1 MTDETTSGPDG
12 RLSADERARYH
23 RHLLLPQVG
32 EAGQKKLKAARVLLV
47 GAGGLGS
54 PAAMYLAAAGVG
66 CLGIVDGDVVD
77 TSNLQRQ
84 LLHGERDVGRQ
95 KTESARDRLASI
107 NPLVQIERHTTRL
120 NRANAM
126 DLLRAYDVVVDGT
139 DNFPTRY
146 LINDACVWLDKPM
159 VYGSVFRFEGQVGVF
174 WASRGACYRCLYPN
188 PPPPDLVPSC
198 AEAGVLGV
206 LPGIIGCLQA
216 NEVIKLILG
225 IGDVLIDRLLLF
237 DALGPTFRE
246 LSIGKDETC
255 PVCGK
260 TPTITELIDYEQFCG
275 NTTSEKSE
283 QPPMNEI
290 TVTELKQRLDAG
302 LAFDLIDV
310 REPHE
315 FAFAKIPQARLIP
328 LASVTAHLDTLNPAR
343 ETVVMC
349 RSGGRSARA
358 IDDLRRHG
366 YTGPLMNLKGGIL
379 AWSDEID
386 PRVPKY

>member
-1 MTDETTSGPDG
+1 MTDEKTSGPDG
-12 RLSADERARYH
+12 PLSADERARYL

-32 EAGQKKLKAARVLLV
+32 VEGQVRLKAARVLLV

-66 CLGIVDGDVVD
+66 CLGLIDADRVDV
-77 TSNLQRQ
+77 SNLQRQ
-84 LLHGERDVGRQ
+84 LLHGDGDVGRL
-95 KTESARDRLASI
+95 KTESARDRLAAI
-107 NPLVQIERHTTRL
+107 NPLVQIERHTVRL
-120 NRANAM
+120 TRANAM
-126 DLLRAYDVVVDGT
+126 DILHGYDVIVDGT

-146 LINDACVWLDKPM
+146 LINDACVLLDKPM

-225 IGDVLIDRLLLF
+225 LGEPLVNRLLLV

-246 LSIGKDETC
+246 LLIGKDETC

-260 TPTITELIDYEQFCG
+260 KPTVTELIDYEQFCG
-275 NTTSEKSE
+275 VTTPGKGE
-283 QPPMNEI
+283 QHQMKEI

-302 LAFDLIDV
+302 LAVDLIDV

-315 FAFAKIPQARLIP
+315 FAFANIPHARLIP
-328 LASVTAHLDTLNPAR
+328 LATITANLDELNPAR

-349 RSGGRSARA
+349 RGGARSAKA
-358 IDDLRRHG
+358 IDELRRHG
-366 YTGPLMNLKGGIL
+366 YTGPLINLKGGIL
-379 AWSDEID
+379 AWSDEVD
-386 PRVPKY
+386 PSVPKY